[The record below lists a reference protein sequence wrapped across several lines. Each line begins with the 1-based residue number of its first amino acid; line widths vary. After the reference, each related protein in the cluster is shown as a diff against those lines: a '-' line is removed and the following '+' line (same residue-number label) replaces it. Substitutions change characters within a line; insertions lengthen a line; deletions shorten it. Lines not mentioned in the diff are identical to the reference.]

1 MTLKASTLDPISEG
15 LVETARER
23 QTHPLSGHDRAV
35 TWALAAGFAAA
46 AVPLALFAD
55 SDRAPAFWTLAL
67 LVVAYALAS
76 RIQFEVASG
85 SAVPTQLVLV
95 PMLFLAP
102 VATAPILV
110 VLGYSLGLVVDVATG
125 RVHAERI
132 AVVVAGSWHCLGPVA
147 VLLAAGEAPPTLG
160 DWPIYLGAL
169 AAQFSVDL
177 ITSTSREWL
186 AVGVP
191 PRTLLAPMG
200 WVFLVDSLLAPIGL
214 LGALAAQSSPGAFL
228 LALPLMALLAIFAR
242 ERAARIDGALE
253 LSHAYRGTAFLLGD
267 VVEADD
273 AYTGTHSRGVVE
285 LVVAVADELGLGGPD
300 RRRAELTAL
309 LHDVGKIRIPNEII
323 NKPGALDPDERVVMQ
338 THTIEGE
345 RLLERVGGLLGEVGA
360 LVRSCHE
367 RWDGDGYPDGL
378 AGEEIPLVARIVCA
392 CDAFNAMRTD
402 RSYRQALP
410 LEVAIEE
417 LERNAGTQFAPDV
430 ARALVRVV
438 RHREAVVATPP
449 RTTAM
454 SPGEGDADPVSI
466 AA

>member
-1 MTLKASTLDPISEG
+1 MRVYQFRHIRVGRSL
-15 LVETARER
+15 
-23 QTHPLSGHDRAV
+23 HF
-35 TWALAAGFAAA
+35 ALAARGFG
-46 AVPLALFAD
+46 P
-55 SDRAPAFWTLAL
+55 
-67 LVVAYALAS
+67 
-76 RIQFEVASG
+76 
-85 SAVPTQLVLV
+85 SA
-95 PMLFLAP
+95 
-102 VATAPILV
+102 
-110 VLGYSLGLVVDVATG
+110 
-125 RVHAERI
+125 
-132 AVVVAGSWHCLGPVA
+132 
-147 VLLAAGEAPPTLG
+147 
-160 DWPIYLGAL
+160 GAL
-169 AAQFSVDL
+169 DAGAARRRVRARIEDPVRGGNRVGGPAQFSVDL

-285 LVVAVADELGLGGPD
+285 LVVAVADELGLDGPD

-323 NKPGALDPDERVVMQ
+323 NKPGALDPDERAVMQ

-367 RWDGDGYPDGL
+367 RWDGNGYPDGL

-410 LEVAIEE
+410 LDAAIEE

-438 RHREAVVATPP
+438 RHREAAVATPP